1 MTTLSSAFSTP
12 LLLWQILLLI
22 ELIAK
27 VFVIYKVLNFA
38 AFSRVEKFVWVVF
51 VLFIPVLGSLITYA
65 YLFKKKQEK
74 IEQAA

>member
-27 VFVIYKVLNFA
+27 VYVIYKVLNFA
-38 AFSRVEKFVWVVF
+38 KFSRVEKFVWVVF